1 MFSTTIAKISLADVP
16 ALSVAIAL
24 TFKFPTLSLVGVP
37 LKVRVAELKVNQLG
51 KALPFSKSVRVELG
65 TQPHPSAVPSSLKV
79 RVTLTEELVSPVRVT
94 ITSVIALPVSSTI
107 YSVALKLSYLQEL
120 DLWGSDL
127 ISDTWEVGKLRS
139 DLILDK

>member
-1 MFSTTIAKISLADVP
+1 
-16 ALSVAIAL
+16 
-24 TFKFPTLSLVGVP
+24 
-37 LKVRVAELKVNQLG
+37 
-51 KALPFSKSVRVELG
+51 
-65 TQPHPSAVPSSLKV
+65 
-79 RVTLTEELVSPVRVT
+79 VT